1 MIHSLTNTKVKLA
14 RALHRRA
21 VRQREGLVIAE
32 GARLIEEILRTGV
45 QPVLSFCTEAGRQDP
60 RVANL
65 SQDFGWSPLLTTPAV
80 MKAMSDTVS
89 PPGLLAVFPMPRLP
103 IPTHSTLRLVLDQV
117 REPGNV
123 GTILRAAL
131 AAGVDAVLLAA
142 GSGDAFNPKSLRAGM
157 GAHYRLPIA
166 QNLSWDEI
174 RAALGDVQIVLADPH
189 AGRSYEAVDWLQPSA
204 LIVGGEAF
212 GAGRQAMEL
221 SHQRVAIP
229 MGHDVES
236 LNTAVATGIILF
248 EAASQRRK
256 AHED

>member
-1 MIHSLTNTKVKLA
+1 MIHSLSNTKVKLV

-21 VRQREGLVIAE
+21 GRQREGLVIAE
-32 GARLIEEILRTGV
+32 GVRLIEEILRTGV
-45 QPVLSFCTEAGRQDP
+45 QPVLSFCTEAGQQNP
-60 RVANL
+60 RTTSL
-65 SQDFGWSPLLTTPAV
+65 SETYGWRPLLATPTI
-80 MKAMSDTVS
+80 MQAMSNTVS

-103 IPTHSTLRLVLDQV
+103 IPAHPTLLLVLDQV

-142 GSGDAFNPKSLRAGM
+142 GSGDVYNPKALRAGM

-174 RAALGDVQIVLADPH
+174 GVALGDVQSVLADPH
-189 AGRSYEAVDWLQPSA
+189 AGTSYQAVDWLRPSA

-212 GAGRQAMEL
+212 GAGTQAMER
-221 SHQRVAIP
+221 SCQQVAIP
-229 MGHDVES
+229 MAHDVES

-248 EAASQRRK
+248 EAARQRHN
-256 AHED
+256 AGED